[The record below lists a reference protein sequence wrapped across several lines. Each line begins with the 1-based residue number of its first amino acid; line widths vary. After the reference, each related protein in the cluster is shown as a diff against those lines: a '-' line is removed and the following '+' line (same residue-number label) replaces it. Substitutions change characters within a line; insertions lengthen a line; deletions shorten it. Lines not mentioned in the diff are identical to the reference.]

1 MICSSLQKYN
11 LIIIVA
17 NQEEGVGWEA
27 LALQQ
32 AGSVHILLFV
42 NLSLL
47 WNHFTSWGLS
57 PPH

>member
-47 WNHFTSWGLS
+47 WNHFTS
-57 PPH
+57 